1 MIRYY
6 PGRAIVA
13 LLAIT
18 LAALMP
24 APAQAEK
31 RVALV
36 IGNSAYQHVGRL
48 DNPINDARL
57 MADTLR
63 SLGFTL
69 IGDGPQVDLD
79 RPRFERAVQA
89 FGRALVGADV
99 GLFYFAG
106 HGVQVGGGNYLVP
119 IEANPTRE
127 ADVGF
132 QMLNANLVL
141 SQMDGAGTKLNL
153 VILDACR
160 NNPFGGQGLRS
171 GGRGLAQ
178 IQAPE
183 GTLVSYATQPNSV
196 AQDGSDGNS
205 PYTRA
210 LAQAMKR
217 PGLDIFR
224 TFNEVGLAVSNATGG
239 AQRPWVSL
247 SPIKGDF
254 YFVPPAAQ
262 APAPPPMA
270 ADEVLWTTI
279 RDSRMAALF
288 EEFLRRFPASPRAAE
303 ARARLDEL
311 RKPSV
316 AASPPAQPAPAAA
329 PRPVPAAPPAPS
341 QPAAPAAPSR
351 PALTALPSPSAV
363 PSVPWTAGATDVAA
377 WRLRAT
383 TRLGGALSSTG
394 VSFDRTSVA
403 VAGHREGS
411 LHIVDASTL
420 KPRAKIMLAGYEAYS
435 LSGIAILD
443 DNRRVAA
450 VRGGALEVYDIASKA
465 LVQRLPADNGYPNG
479 HLVLSKDG
487 QQLYSIRTS
496 ASPVPP
502 RTTIRV
508 YRPASDG
515 LKLEAEYVIESR
527 LESFDVTAD
536 GSRFLLATLFP
547 ARELVLYDARRK
559 QPIWARTCQC
569 SARFGAKDRLVVFAG
584 RPGETAGNFGANSV
598 IGVLDVADP
607 DRRAIFDT
615 RGKESLKVDDVS
627 PDQLFAAV
635 GSTNN
640 GQVTIVPVSLDAP
653 SLTPAIILKDNSG
666 QNVAGAKFVGR
677 EALVSMSGD
686 NNARLWKK

>member
-1 MIRYY
+1 MMRFF
-6 PGRAIVA
+6 PERVRVA
-13 LLAIT
+13 LLAIA
-18 LAALMP
+18 LAALMA
-24 APAQAEK
+24 APVQAER

-57 MADTLR
+57 MAETLR

-119 IEANPTRE
+119 VEANPIRE

-132 QMLNANLVL
+132 QMLNTNLVL

-196 AQDGSDGNS
+196 AQDGNDGNS

-210 LAQAMKR
+210 LAQTMKR

-239 AQRPWVSL
+239 TQRPWVSL

-254 YFVPPAAQ
+254 YFVPPAAVT
-262 APAPPPMA
+262 PAPPAMA
-270 ADEVLWTTI
+270 TDEVFWTTI
-279 RDSRMAALF
+279 RDSGVAALF
-288 EEFLRRFPASPRAAE
+288 EEFLRRYPGSPRAAE
-303 ARARLDEL
+303 ARTRLDAL
-311 RKPSV
+311 QRPAV
-316 AASPPAQPAPAAA
+316 AVVAPPPQSTVAA
-329 PRPVPAAPPAPS
+329 PRPVPPPQVQPATPPPAPVI
-341 QPAAPAAPSR
+341 A
-351 PALTALPSPSAV
+351 ALPSPSV
-363 PSVPWTAGATDVAA
+363 TPSPPWNAGAADVAA
-377 WRLRAT
+377 WKLRTT
-383 TRLGGALSSTG
+383 TRLGGALSRTG
-394 VSFDRTSVA
+394 VSFDRSTVA
-403 VAGHREGS
+403 VAAQREGS
-411 LHIVDASTL
+411 LHILDASTL
-420 KPRAKIMLAGYEAYS
+420 KPKAKITLTGYEPYS
-435 LSGIAILD
+435 LGGIALLD
-443 DNRRVAA
+443 ERRVAA
-450 VRGGALEVYDIASKA
+450 ARSGALEVYDIASKA
-465 LVQRLPADNGYPNG
+465 QVQRLAALNGYPNAE
-479 HLVLSKDG
+479 LLLSKDG
-487 QQLYSIRTS
+487 QRLYFIRTS
-496 ASPVPP
+496 SSPLPP
-502 RTTIRV
+502 RSAIEV
-508 YRPASDG
+508 YRIASEG
-515 LKLEAEYVIESR
+515 LKLEAEHTIESR

-536 GSRFLLATLFP
+536 GSRFLLATIFP
-547 ARELVLYDARRK
+547 AKELVLYDARKK
-559 QPIWARTCQC
+559 QEIWGQRCQC
-569 SARFGAKDRLVVFAG
+569 SARLAAQDRVVVFAG
-584 RPGETAGNFGANSV
+584 RSGESAGNFGANTV
-598 IGVLDVADP
+598 IGVIDIADP
-607 DRRAIFDT
+607 SLSATFDT
-615 RGKESLKVDDVS
+615 GGKESLKVDDVS

-640 GQVTIVPVSLDAP
+640 GQVTIVPVSTETLVAP
-653 SLTPAIILKDNSG
+653 FQLNPVIILKDNSR

-677 EALVSMSGD
+677 DALVSTSGD
-686 NNARLWKK
+686 NNARLWKR

>member
-1 MIRYY
+1 MIRFS
-6 PGRAIVA
+6 GRAIAV

-36 IGNSAYQHVGRL
+36 IGNAAYQHVPRL
-48 DNPINDARL
+48 GNPVNDARL

-63 SLGFTL
+63 ALGFTL
-69 IGDGPQVDLD
+69 IGNAAQVDLD

-89 FGRALVGADV
+89 FGQALVGADV

-106 HGVQVGGGNYLVP
+106 HGVQVRGGNYLVP
-119 IEANPTRE
+119 VEANPTRE

-132 QMLNANLVL
+132 QMLDAGLVL

-160 NNPFGGQGLRS
+160 NNPFAGQGLRS
-171 GGRGLAQ
+171 AGRGLAQ

-239 AQRPWVSL
+239 TQRPWVSL

-254 YFVPPAAQ
+254 YFVPPAAS
-262 APAPPPMA
+262 APPPPSMA

-288 EEFLRRFPASPRAAE
+288 EEFLRRFPASQHAAE

-311 RKPSV
+311 KKVPV
-316 AASPPAQPAPAAA
+316 AVVAPPAQPGPAAAA
-329 PRPVPAAPPAPS
+329 PRPVPAVAAGPLAARSGAAGACGGRAARPLGRGLRVDGQRHGCRGLAA
-341 QPAAPAAPSR
+341 QGHDPAAAVHCPA
-351 PALTALPSPSAV
+351 
-363 PSVPWTAGATDVAA
+363 
-377 WRLRAT
+377 
-383 TRLGGALSSTG
+383 TG

-403 VAGHREGS
+403 VTADREGS
-411 LHIVDASTL
+411 LHVVDALTL
-420 KPRAKIMLAGYEAYS
+420 KPSAKITLSGYERYS
-435 LSGIAILD
+435 LGGIAILD
-443 DNRRVAA
+443 DNKRVAV
-450 VRGGALEVYDIASKA
+450 VRSGALEVYDIASKA
-465 LVQRLPADNGYPNG
+465 LVQRLAAQSGYDKG
-479 HLVLSKDG
+479 HLSLSKDG
-487 QQLYSIRTS
+487 QRLYFIRSSINPQRS
-496 ASPVPP
+496 
-502 RTTIRV
+502 TIGV
-508 YRPASDG
+508 YRIASDG
-515 LKLEAEYVIESR
+515 LKLETEYPFEARVD
-527 LESFDVTAD
+527 SFDVTAD
-536 GSRFLLATLFP
+536 DGRFLLGTYP
-547 ARELVLYDARRK
+547 TEELVLYDARRK
-559 QPIWARTCQC
+559 QVIWAQKCQC
-569 SARFGAKDRLVVFAG
+569 SARFGAQDRLVVFAG
-584 RPGETAGNFGANSV
+584 RPGASAGNFGANAI
-598 IGVLDVADP
+598 IGVLDVANP
-607 DRRAIFDT
+607 ERRATFDT
-615 RGKESLKVDDVS
+615 RGTESLDVRDVS
-627 PDQLFAAV
+627 PDQRFAAV

-640 GQVTIVPVSLDAP
+640 GQVTIVPISLDAP
-653 SLTPAIILKDNSG
+653 RLTPLIVLKDNSG
-666 QNVAGAKFVGR
+666 QSIAGAKFVGR
-677 EALVSMSGD
+677 DALVTMSGD